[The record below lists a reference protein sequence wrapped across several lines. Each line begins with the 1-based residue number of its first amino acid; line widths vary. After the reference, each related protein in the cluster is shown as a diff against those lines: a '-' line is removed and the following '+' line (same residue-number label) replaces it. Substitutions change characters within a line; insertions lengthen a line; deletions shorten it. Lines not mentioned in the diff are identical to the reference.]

1 MSKLVVPA
9 GSVRNLDVNKQWF
22 NLLAS
27 THQFIIKMQ
36 GHATVV
42 GAVGRQYDFGDI
54 NEIEIHN
61 ESENELRIEYE
72 IADIHITSVADGNV
86 KVTNQIEIGG
96 IARPIKAKIDEE
108 IKVLSRVESGQEIN
122 TLDDIIIQPHSKVL
136 VIGAN
141 PKRGELLAKN
151 TSANASTIR
160 FGGEQV
166 SNINGLPVVQNGVF
180 GLSNGAAVY
189 AHNASDNE
197 AKVSVLEVML

>member
-1 MSKLVVPA
+1 MSKLVLAA
-9 GSVRNLDVNKQWF
+9 GSVRTLQVTKRWF
-22 NLLAS
+22 NLLNA
-27 THQFIIKMQ
+27 THPFVIRFDQEE
-36 GHATVV
+36 VV
-42 GAVGRQYDFGDI
+42 GMVGRQYDFENI
-54 NEIEIHN
+54 KRIEIHN
-61 ESENELRIEYE
+61 PSDDELRIEYE
-72 IADIHITSVADGNV
+72 IAHIHITSVADGNV
-86 KVTNQIEIGG
+86 KVTNQLEVGG

-141 PKRGELLAKN
+141 PNRAELLAKN

-189 AHNASDNE
+189 AHNASDKE